1 MLSESHPACRQVWE
15 LNVDW
20 LNVESFFSGKKTM
33 SGRIFRLC
41 LWIVGEFLAVIAPK
55 AIWQNCTSVSFFG
68 NIWRGHMFSTPHNGI
83 NQVPVKNI
91 MPKYPVEETEVLN
104 FRFESTSSGKSGS
117 FSALGSLFNTT
128 SLSGQS
134 TRTFIF
140 TFNIE
145 TNLEISQTNGLDG
158 TIYNFPAENQR
169 SQQLHTQ
176 SCLTPAPQG
185 CSSASRVAKGCLH
198 QKLLKHVSTRKIAE

>member
-1 MLSESHPACRQVWE
+1 
-15 LNVDW
+15 
-20 LNVESFFSGKKTM
+20 
-33 SGRIFRLC
+33 
-41 LWIVGEFLAVIAPK
+41 
-55 AIWQNCTSVSFFG
+55 
-68 NIWRGHMFSTPHNGI
+68 MFSTPHNGI

-176 SCLTPAPQG
+176 SCLAPAPQG
-185 CSSASRVAKGCLH
+185 CSSASHVAKGCLH

>member
-1 MLSESHPACRQVWE
+1 
-15 LNVDW
+15 
-20 LNVESFFSGKKTM
+20 
-33 SGRIFRLC
+33 
-41 LWIVGEFLAVIAPK
+41 
-55 AIWQNCTSVSFFG
+55 
-68 NIWRGHMFSTPHNGI
+68 MFSTPHNGI

-158 TIYNFPAENQR
+158 TIYNFPSREPEISAAPHPILPR
-169 SQQLHTQ
+169 S
-176 SCLTPAPQG
+176 
-185 CSSASRVAKGCLH
+185 CSSRLFISITCC
-198 QKLLKHVSTRKIAE
+198 